1 MANEPPEDARATS
14 NFAVAQSLIFKECC
28 RICHDP
34 LDCYFAKPARYCCNC
49 GTNRDGPLRDPLT
62 PIAQEFL
69 SGKPIDKGFM
79 VTTHSFPDAPPDPL
93 RRHPYKKFVGQFVVL
108 ISFLA
113 IDALLPPIVYENAAL
128 HFATMFGV
136 LSLLIAALIAYQ
148 RRYAVVPC
156 PHCRE
161 DLQQWYPSNGL
172 IDDRHV
178 RLARRF
184 RYVLQSEKYIKTL
197 FPRYCPYCGSDVET
211 PPEFIAREAT
221 VSTPPEA
228 LNGSPDAT

>member
-1 MANEPPEDARATS
+1 M
-14 NFAVAQSLIFKECC
+14 NFDECC
-28 RICHDP
+28 RICHDS
-34 LDCYFAKPARYCCNC
+34 LDCNFAKPARYCCNC

-69 SGKPIDKGFM
+69 SGKTIDDGFL

-93 RRHPYKKFVGQFVVL
+93 RRHPFKKIVGQFVVL

-136 LSLLIAALIAYQ
+136 LALLIGALVLYL

-161 DLQQWYPSNGL
+161 DLQQWYPSRGL
-172 IDDRHV
+172 TDDRRNPLV
-178 RLARRF
+178 RLF
-184 RYVLQSEKYIKTL
+184 RYVLQNGKYIKML
-197 FPRYCPYCGSDVET
+197 FPRHCPYCGNDIESLPTFHASDE
-211 PPEFIAREAT
+211 PA
-221 VSTPPEA
+221 STPPEA
-228 LNGSPDAT
+228 PSGSPDASQGP

>member
-1 MANEPPEDARATS
+1 MIFNEG
-14 NFAVAQSLIFKECC
+14 C
-28 RICHDP
+28 RICDVT
-34 LDCYFAKPARYCCNC
+34 LDFPFAKPARYCCFC

-62 PIAQEFL
+62 PIAQEYL
-69 SGKPIDKGFM
+69 SGKQIDDGFM

-93 RRHPYKKFVGQFVVL
+93 RRHPFKTIVGQFVVL

-161 DLQQWYPSNGL
+161 DLQQWYPSRGL
-172 IDDRHV
+172 TDDRRNPLV
-178 RLARRF
+178 RLF
-184 RYVLQSEKYIKTL
+184 RYVLQNGKYIKML
-197 FPRYCPYCGSDVET
+197 FPRYCPYCGNDIESLPSFHAFGE
-211 PPEFIAREAT
+211 PA
-221 VSTPPEA
+221 STPPEA
-228 LNGSPDAT
+228 PSGSPDASQGP